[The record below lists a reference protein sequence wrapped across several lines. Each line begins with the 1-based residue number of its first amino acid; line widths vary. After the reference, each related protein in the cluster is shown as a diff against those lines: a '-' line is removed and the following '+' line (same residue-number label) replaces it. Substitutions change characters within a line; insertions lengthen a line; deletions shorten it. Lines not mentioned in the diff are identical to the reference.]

1 MIMSRINHL
10 WLDGLQDVEE
20 HQLGMESQ
28 AGLGRDTLDGISGA
42 LGGQILL
49 RALQLSN
56 LLQFTCYIRS
66 RNGTWMSNGGRI
78 V

>member
-1 MIMSRINHL
+1 MVMSRINHL

-20 HQLGMESQ
+20 HQLGMEGQ

-42 LGGQILL
+42 LGRQILL

-56 LLQFTCYIRS
+56 LLQFTCYIWS
-66 RNGTWMSNGGRI
+66 RNGTWMSNGRRI